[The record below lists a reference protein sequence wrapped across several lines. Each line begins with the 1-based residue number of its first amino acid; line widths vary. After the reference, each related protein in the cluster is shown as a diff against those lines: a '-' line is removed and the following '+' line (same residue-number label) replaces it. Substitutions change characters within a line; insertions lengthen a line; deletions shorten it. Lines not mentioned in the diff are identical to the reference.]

1 MGAAAPALT
10 ETNPGT
16 PGGGHSHLP
25 ATQRFTP
32 LRKSQTPSQIQD
44 ALAQAWVQ
52 LKRHGDAKARD
63 FIIEHYRYLITK
75 TRQRIIPSVP
85 TKIAPED
92 LEQEG
97 LIALVKAV
105 DQFDPGRNVK
115 FESYAISMVRGAM
128 LEYLRKEDW
137 VPRSV
142 RTKQKMLARAEEALT
157 LERGEEIT
165 DEDRAAYLELDIDQF
180 YALYFEATVMQIVSL
195 EDVVGDTEH
204 EDLDPLVVLESV
216 RSPDP
221 DPHLTTIVNEQRR
234 LLHQCVNWLPK
245 PEQTVIRMYYYQGMT
260 LKQIAKEIGRSES
273 RAHQLHAQAIMRLS
287 GFLSRQRGLFFE
299 IDGHRIELPEPDP
312 AALEAIAA
320 AAAAGARPAPPP
332 QAPRG
337 A

>member
-1 MGAAAPALT
+1 MSARKTSAEMQQILADAWRQFKV
-10 ETNPGT
+10 
-16 PGGGHSHLP
+16 HKSKSH
-25 ATQRFTP
+25 
-32 LRKSQTPSQIQD
+32 
-44 ALAQAWVQ
+44 
-52 LKRHGDAKARD
+52 RD

-97 LIALVKAV
+97 NIALIKAV
-105 DQFDPGRNVK
+105 DQFDPSRNVK

-142 RTKQKMLARAEEALT
+142 RTKQKALARAEEALVA
-157 LERGEEIT
+157 EKGEGAVT

-221 DPHLTTIVNEQRR
+221 DPHTSTIVNEQRR
-234 LLHQCVNWLPK
+234 ILHQCVQWLPK
-245 PEQTVIRMYYYQGMT
+245 PEQSVIKMYYYQNMT
-260 LKQIAKEIGRSES
+260 LKQIAKEINRSES

-287 GFLSRQRGLFFE
+287 GFLTRTQGLFHDAE
-299 IDGHRIELPEPDP
+299 GMPLVSKRGR
-312 AALEAIAA
+312 AA
-320 AAAAGARPAPPP
+320 AAARK
-332 QAPRG
+332 
-337 A
+337 

>member
-1 MGAAAPALT
+1 M
-10 ETNPGT
+10 N
-16 PGGGHSHLP
+16 SK
-25 ATQRFTP
+25 R
-32 LRKSQTPSQIQD
+32 SQAPSQIQEV
-44 ALAQAWVQ
+44 LACKWIEFKKQGSA
-52 LKRHGDAKARD
+52 RARD

-97 LIALVKAV
+97 NIALIKAV
-105 DQFDPGRNVK
+105 DQFDPSRNVK

-142 RTKQKMLARAEEALT
+142 RTKQKALARAEEALVH
-157 LERGEEIT
+157 LKGEEVT
-165 DEDRAAYLELDIDQF
+165 DEDRAEFLELDIDQF

-221 DPHLTTIVNEQRR
+221 DPHLTTIVNEQRS

-245 PEQTVIRMYYYQGMT
+245 PEQSVIRMYYYQGMT

-273 RAHQLHAQAIMRLS
+273 RAHQLHSQAIMRLS
-287 GFLSRQRGLFFE
+287 GFLNRQRGLFF
-299 IDGHRIELPEPDP
+299 DGHELIAPEMAAAMPPSQQSRP
-312 AALEAIAA
+312 AA
-320 AAAAGARPAPPP
+320 
-332 QAPRG
+332 
-337 A
+337 

>member
-1 MGAAAPALT
+1 MSTRKSPSRTQDDLAAAW
-10 ETNPGT
+10 
-16 PGGGHSHLP
+16 
-25 ATQRFTP
+25 
-32 LRKSQTPSQIQD
+32 IQF
-44 ALAQAWVQ
+44 
-52 LKRHGDAKARD
+52 KEHGSAAARE
-63 FIIEHYRYLITK
+63 FVIEHYRYLISK
-75 TRQRIIPSVP
+75 TRQRIIPTVP

-97 LIALVKAV
+97 QIALVKAV
-105 DQFDPGRNVK
+105 DQFEPSRGVK

-142 RTKQKMLARAEEALT
+142 RTKQKLLARAEEALT
-157 LERGEEIT
+157 TEKGEGEVT

-221 DPHLTTIVNEQRR
+221 DPHTTTIVNEQRR
-234 LLHQCVNWLPK
+234 ILHQCVQWLPK
-245 PEQTVIRMYYYQGMT
+245 PEQSVIRMYYYQNMT
-260 LKQIAKEIGRSES
+260 LKQIAKEINRSES

-287 GFLSRQRGLFFE
+287 GFLTRTQGLFHDAE
-299 IDGHRIELPEPDP
+299 GMPLLPKRGR
-312 AALEAIAA
+312 
-320 AAAAGARPAPPP
+320 AAAGTRK
-332 QAPRG
+332 
-337 A
+337 

>member
-1 MGAAAPALT
+1 M
-10 ETNPGT
+10 
-16 PGGGHSHLP
+16 SI
-25 ATQRFTP
+25 
-32 LRKSQTPSQIQD
+32 RKSASQIHD
-44 ALAQAWVQ
+44 DLTAAWVQ
-52 LKRHGDAKARD
+52 FKERGSAAARD
-63 FIIEHYRYLITK
+63 FIIEHYRYLISK
-75 TRQRIIPSVP
+75 TRQRIIPTVP

-105 DQFDPGRNVK
+105 DQFEPSRGVK

-157 LERGEEIT
+157 TEKGEGAVT

-180 YALYFEATVMQIVSL
+180 YALYFEASVMQIVSL

-216 RSPDP
+216 RSSDP
-221 DPHLTTIVNEQRR
+221 DPHTTTIVNEQRR
-234 LLHQCVNWLPK
+234 ILHQCVQWLPK
-245 PEQTVIRMYYYQGMT
+245 PEQTVIKMYYYQNLT
-260 LKQIAKEIGRSES
+260 LKQIAKEINRSES

-287 GFLSRQRGLFFE
+287 GFLNTKQGLFH
-299 IDGHRIELPEPDP
+299 DSRSGAP
-312 AALEAIAA
+312 AARRGRAPAV
-320 AAAAGARPAPPP
+320 ARK
-332 QAPRG
+332 
-337 A
+337 

>member
-1 MGAAAPALT
+1 M
-10 ETNPGT
+10 
-16 PGGGHSHLP
+16 SI
-25 ATQRFTP
+25 
-32 LRKSQTPSQIQD
+32 RKSASQIHD
-44 ALAQAWVQ
+44 DLAAAWVQ
-52 LKRHGDAKARD
+52 FKERGSAAARD

-75 TRQRIIPSVP
+75 TRQRIIPTVP

-105 DQFDPGRNVK
+105 DQFEPSRGVK

-157 LERGEEIT
+157 TEKGEGAVT

-221 DPHLTTIVNEQRR
+221 DPHTTTIVNEQRR
-234 LLHQCVNWLPK
+234 ILHQCVQWLPK
-245 PEQTVIRMYYYQGMT
+245 PEQTVIKMYYYQNLT
-260 LKQIAKEIGRSES
+260 LKQIAKEINRSES

-287 GFLSRQRGLFFE
+287 GFLNSKQGLFH
-299 IDGHRIELPEPDP
+299 DSRNGATGPRRGRAP
-312 AALEAIAA
+312 AA
-320 AAAAGARPAPPP
+320 ARK
-332 QAPRG
+332 
-337 A
+337 

>member
-1 MGAAAPALT
+1 M
-10 ETNPGT
+10 N
-16 PGGGHSHLP
+16 SK
-25 ATQRFTP
+25 R
-32 LRKSQTPSQIQD
+32 SQAPSQIQEV
-44 ALAQAWVQ
+44 LACKWIEFKKQGSA
-52 LKRHGDAKARD
+52 RARD

-97 LIALVKAV
+97 NIALIKAV
-105 DQFDPGRNVK
+105 DQFDPSRNVK

-142 RTKQKMLARAEEALT
+142 RTKQKALARAEEALA
-157 LERGEEIT
+157 LMKGDEVT
-165 DEDRAAYLELDIDQF
+165 DEDRAEFMELDIDQF

-221 DPHLTTIVNEQRR
+221 DPHLTTIVNEQRS

-245 PEQTVIRMYYYQGMT
+245 PEQSVIRMYYYEGKT
-260 LKQIAKEIGRSES
+260 LKQIAQEIGRSES
-273 RAHQLHAQAIMRLS
+273 RAHQLHSQAIMRLS
-287 GFLSRQRGLFFE
+287 GFLNRQRGLFF
-299 IDGHRIELPEPDP
+299 DGQEAPLAEALPPMPPPSQQSRP
-312 AALEAIAA
+312 AA
-320 AAAAGARPAPPP
+320 
-332 QAPRG
+332 
-337 A
+337 

>member
-1 MGAAAPALT
+1 M
-10 ETNPGT
+10 
-16 PGGGHSHLP
+16 SI
-25 ATQRFTP
+25 
-32 LRKSQTPSQIQD
+32 RKSASQIHD
-44 ALAQAWVQ
+44 DLAAAWVQ
-52 LKRHGDAKARD
+52 FKERGSAAARD

-97 LIALVKAV
+97 LIALIKAV
-105 DQFDPGRNVK
+105 DQFDPSRNVK

-142 RTKQKMLARAEEALT
+142 RTKQKMLARAEEALA
-157 LERGEEIT
+157 LAKGEEIT
-165 DEDRAAYLELDIDQF
+165 DEDRAEFLELDIDQF

-234 LLHQCVNWLPK
+234 ILHQCVHWLP
-245 PEQTVIRMYYYQGMT
+245 EAERNVIGMYYYQGKT
-260 LKQIAKEIGRSES
+260 LKEIAKEIGRSES
-273 RAHQLHAQAIMRLS
+273 RAHQLHSQAILRLS
-287 GFLSRQRGLFFE
+287 GFLTRQKGLFFE
-299 IDGHRIELPEPDP
+299 GQDAR
-312 AALEAIAA
+312 AA
-320 AAAAGARPAPPP
+320 A
-332 QAPRG
+332 
-337 A
+337 